1 LGRNFDV
8 IGTVLS
14 GSRERTTLSIFV
26 GFVNLNGIGV
36 GFIGILIYSSRT
48 S

>member
-14 GSRERTTLSIFV
+14 GYRERITMSIFV
-26 GFVNLNGIGV
+26 GFVNLKSIGIGLHWNIDI
-36 GFIGILIYSSRT
+36 FR
-48 S
+48 